1 MRVDLDQTHEAME
14 RAHKRSITVPSSE
27 QAVYVRDV
35 LGSRL
40 AAAALGLKDT
50 RTLSS
55 WASGGPIRGLDS
67 EHRLQV
73 LFRIVTA
80 VAEVFTP
87 AVATAFLRGSNP
99 VLDGR
104 SPLVVLANE
113 SPSSAEP
120 KLVAAAESLLS
131 A

>member
-1 MRVDLDQTHEAME
+1 MDPEIAHEVLE
-14 RAHKRSITVPSSE
+14 RAHKRSVTVPSAQ

-35 LGSRL
+35 LGSRV

-73 LFRIVTA
+73 LFRITAA
-80 VAEVFTP
+80 VAELFTP

-113 SPSSAEP
+113 APTTAEP

>member
-1 MRVDLDQTHEAME
+1 MDVEAATEVLE
-14 RAHKRSITVPSSE
+14 RAHKRSVTAPSAE
-27 QAVYVRDV
+27 RAAYVRDV

-50 RTLSS
+50 RTLSN
-55 WASGGPIRGLDS
+55 WASGGLIRGLDS
-67 EHRLQV
+67 DHRLQV
-73 LFRIVTA
+73 LFRVVTA
-80 VAEVFTP
+80 VAELFTP
-87 AVATAFLRGSNP
+87 AVAAAFMRGSNP
-99 VLDGR
+99 VLDGK

-113 SPSSAEP
+113 PPATAER